1 MKYLLL
7 ICFFV
12 FFFGSC
18 ENSKKEKIT
27 KISNTK
33 QEKSV
38 QDLKEKNISE
48 CKIQIRNQD
57 LILICNGKETIYKD
71 LIINK
76 MSISTELIQNDN
88 WFSLLYESNAS
99 AIKIKEKYDFIYS
112 SIGIVLVSKEV
123 VKFGKDGLVL
133 NKLFVENYD
142 MSQKTYDDLLTLGN
156 TLKEEFN
163 KKPIGY
169 VYDSKNILF
178 AKMTYKISL
187 EDFYVD
193 YPKLGNAYFKIN
205 NVESANNQAF
215 SLEKIEANNFSKS
228 LLKEIVLQYPDR
240 TVAFLNLADVDWKL
254 NTKEDAKKNYKTYI
268 SLMKSQNKDLSKIPQ
283 RVYDRIK

>member
-18 ENSKKEKIT
+18 ENSNKEKIT

>member
-1 MKYLLL
+1 
-7 ICFFV
+7 
-12 FFFGSC
+12 
-18 ENSKKEKIT
+18 
-27 KISNTK
+27 
-33 QEKSV
+33 
-38 QDLKEKNISE
+38 
-48 CKIQIRNQD
+48 
-57 LILICNGKETIYKD
+57 
-71 LIINK
+71 

-133 NKLFVENYD
+133 NKLFVENCD

>member
-18 ENSKKEKIT
+18 ENSNKEKIT

-163 KKPIGY
+163 KN
-169 VYDSKNILF
+169 SKLC
-178 AKMTYKISL
+178 IS
-187 EDFYVD
+187 Y
-193 YPKLGNAYFKIN
+193 
-205 NVESANNQAF
+205 
-215 SLEKIEANNFSKS
+215 
-228 LLKEIVLQYPDR
+228 
-240 TVAFLNLADVDWKL
+240 
-254 NTKEDAKKNYKTYI
+254 
-268 SLMKSQNKDLSKIPQ
+268 
-283 RVYDRIK
+283 